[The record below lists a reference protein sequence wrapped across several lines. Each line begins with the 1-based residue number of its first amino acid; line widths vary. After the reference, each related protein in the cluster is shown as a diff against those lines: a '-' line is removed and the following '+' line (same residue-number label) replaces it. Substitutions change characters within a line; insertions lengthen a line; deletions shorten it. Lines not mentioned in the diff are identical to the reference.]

1 MIADRQ
7 TYTHTHA
14 RTHAHTHTH
23 KHTHAHH
30 NTPLPYKGR
39 SNDCNKLTSVLFLY
53 SVWIQSKYRTVI
65 NSATSLKCCWKIYTV
80 PATKA
85 MTIVLSYVIQW
96 ANNSKMQKIELTI
109 DVGPATF
116 TVVARAAW
124 RLLRLSNEWHPC
136 HCQLLN
142 PAGTAHWRMRRH
154 DDAILASR
162 RRGWR
167 WCDDARVPI

>member
-1 MIADRQ
+1 M
-7 TYTHTHA
+7 
-14 RTHAHTHTH
+14 HAHTHTH
-23 KHTHAHH
+23 MLITILRFPIKDEVMTVIS
-30 NTPLPYKGR
+30 L
-39 SNDCNKLTSVLFLY
+39 LVFFFLY

-96 ANNSKMQKIELTI
+96 ASNSKMQKIELTI
-109 DVGPATF
+109 DVSPATF

-124 RLLRLSNEWHPC
+124 RLLRLSNEWHSC
-136 HCQLLN
+136 HCKLLN